1 MKNLYFNRKTSVLR
15 NKDEKP
21 RKRRNTNWDKIIYF
35 LVLLTIVYFVFSYF
49 FVRLVYVDAPGHVLF
64 KSLSIRVPED
74 ITIHNIYKEEGEF
87 ICEGDTLFSY
97 ISTKDELMAM
107 SNINADIANKD
118 NQWMEREIYSL
129 KKDIGLNN
137 IDVFEKQQ
145 LIEWNEVK
153 IKEIE
158 DEVVLGITPKYKL
171 ENYQKDIEKLTLEI
185 ENIEAANATYRNLIS
200 TLQQANKTNSSS
212 FDMSQNGFGGLS
224 YLQKYYIAP
233 IEGTATR
240 IYKNNFEVALKSE
253 NILNIHK
260 REDIYIKAFFDQEDF
275 HHVNEGD
282 QVRVIFPDGEES
294 IGHIKRFYFASYRLP
309 EEFQKKY
316 ESTTRAI
323 AADIFP
329 IEREDQIKWKA
340 FYKMKVNV
348 RISKY

>member
-1 MKNLYFNRKTSVLR
+1 
-15 NKDEKP
+15 
-21 RKRRNTNWDKIIYF
+21 
-35 LVLLTIVYFVFSYF
+35 VFSYF
-49 FVRLVYVDAPGHVLF
+49 FVRLIYVEAPGHVLF

-74 ITIHNIYKEEGEF
+74 ITIQNVYKDEGEL
-87 ICEGDTLFSY
+87 ICEGDTIFSY
-97 ISTKDELMAM
+97 ISAKDELLAISSM
-107 SNINADIANKD
+107 NADMVNKG
-118 NQWMEREIYSL
+118 NQWIDREIYEL
-129 KKDIGLNN
+129 KKKIGLNK
-137 IDVFEKQQ
+137 IDVFEKEQ
-145 LIEWNEVK
+145 LIEWNNER

-171 ENYQKDIEKLTLEI
+171 ENYQKDIEKLKLEI
-185 ENIEAANATYRNLIS
+185 GNIDAANSTYQNLIASLRS
-200 TLQQANKTNSSS
+200 TNNVDQSKIDINQQ
-212 FDMSQNGFGGLS
+212 GVGGLN
-224 YLQKYYIAP
+224 YLNKYYIAP

-260 REDIYIKAFFDQEDF
+260 RKDIYIKAFFDQEDF
-275 HHVNEGD
+275 KHIQEGD
-282 QVRVIFPDGEES
+282 KVTVIFPDGEES
-294 IGHIKRFYFASYRLP
+294 VGHIKRFYFASYRLP

>member
-1 MKNLYFNRKTSVLR
+1 M
-15 NKDEKP
+15 
-21 RKRRNTNWDKIIYF
+21 
-35 LVLLTIVYFVFSYF
+35 LTIVYFVFSYF

>member
-1 MKNLYFNRKTSVLR
+1 MKNLHFNRKESVLR
-15 NKDEKP
+15 YKDEAK
-21 RKRRNTNWDKIIYF
+21 RKKRNTNWDKIIYF
-35 LVLLTIVYFVFSYF
+35 IVLLTIVYFVFNFF
-49 FVRLVYVDAPGHVLF
+49 FVRIVYVEAPGHVLF

-74 ITIHNIYKEEGEF
+74 ITLREVYKDEGDQ
-87 ICEGDTLFSY
+87 ICRGDTLFSY
-97 ISTKDELMAM
+97 VSAKDELLAISSM
-107 SNINADIANKD
+107 NADMVNKG
-118 NQWMEREIYSL
+118 NQWMEREIYEL
-129 KKDIGLNN
+129 KKKIGLNE
-137 IDVFEKQQ
+137 IDVFEKEQ
-145 LIEWNEVK
+145 LIEWNK
-153 IKEIE
+153 KRIKEIE

-171 ENYQKDIEKLTLEI
+171 ENYQKDNEKLKLEI
-185 ENIEAANATYRNLIS
+185 ENIKAASSTYNNLIASLRAANKGNQVNVDIN
-200 TLQQANKTNSSS
+200 QG
-212 FDMSQNGFGGLS
+212 GFGGMSHLN
-224 YLQKYYIAP
+224 KYYIAP

-240 IYKNNFEVALKSE
+240 IYKNNYEVALKSE

-275 HHVNEGD
+275 KHVKEGD
-282 QVRVIFPDGEES
+282 KVTVVFPDGEES

-348 RISKY
+348 RISKF

>member
-21 RKRRNTNWDKIIYF
+21 RKKRNTNWDKIIYF
-35 LVLLTIVYFVFSYF
+35 AVLLTIVYFVFSFF

-74 ITIHNIYKEEGEF
+74 ITIHNIYKEEGEL

-107 SNINADIANKD
+107 SSINADIANKG

-145 LIEWNEVK
+145 LIEWNEAR

-185 ENIEAANATYRNLIS
+185 ENIEAANATYRNLIT
-200 TLQQANKTNSSS
+200 TLQQANNTNPSSI
-212 FDMSQNGFGGLS
+212 DMSQNGFGGLS